1 MTTVFYFMYL
11 IASFVCTYFIFGVH
25 VSTSILEIIRTIA
38 FQLIIIFLLLSIS
51 FPLIFV
57 LKNTHIIITCL
68 FLYPVVIQ
76 LLFILIKPLVNE
88 GILNKI
94 AEFEP
99 LVLFSSFGI
108 NQSLSYIQVSSFSLL
123 LIFTFL
129 IIGNFLFRR
138 SELR

>member
-1 MTTVFYFMYL
+1 MYL